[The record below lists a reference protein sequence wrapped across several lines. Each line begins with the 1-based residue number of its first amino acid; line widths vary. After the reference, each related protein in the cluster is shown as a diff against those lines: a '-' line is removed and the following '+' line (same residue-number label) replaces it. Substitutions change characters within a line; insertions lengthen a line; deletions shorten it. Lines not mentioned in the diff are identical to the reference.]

1 MSRPAR
7 DRAAQQPPPTTLA
20 GFPSV
25 VRPRRRLWRAGRS
38 VQANPWWFDGS
49 GAGRFDPIGTGQ
61 ASCYLGTD
69 RLAGLLEVLG
79 PEMSG
84 GAVHVDD
91 LTARSLYPLDPAQ
104 LPTPIANLAHRR
116 ATGYGVTNEL
126 STMTPYRC
134 PQQWATA
141 LLEAGFW
148 GLRLPHPLRSRPQC
162 PRPRRVRTDRPQ
174 PLDLAGSPDP
184 NARSD
189 VAPATVAEL
198 RDHHHRHPTVEHAAR
213 RASTLN
219 PLSAAS
225 CIAVP

>member
-7 DRAAQQPPPTTLA
+7 DRAAQQPPPTSLA
-20 GFPSV
+20 GFPSL

-91 LTARSLYPLDPAQ
+91 LTARSVYPLDPAQ

-148 GLRLPHPLRSRPQC
+148 GLRYRTRFDPGPSARGLAVFGPAGLNPWTWPVPQTPTPAVTLRRQLELNCGITIIDTPPPSALP
-162 PRPRRVRTDRPQ
+162 
-174 PLDLAGSPDP
+174 A
-184 NARSD
+184 
-189 VAPATVAEL
+189 APA
-198 RDHHHRHPTVEHAAR
+198 P
-213 RASTLN
+213 
-219 PLSAAS
+219 
-225 CIAVP
+225 